1 MLGLSA
7 TWQGLYCTALLM
19 VLCAGI
25 CASMMAVLWRTPA
38 RYAAGCTLPVLICFV
53 LLYGMLDGM
62 HRSVTAQGLWRIPLG
77 LMMTLPALLACWS
90 GWMLACLFRWR
101 RGHLTQTSVKEGLD
115 QLPAGLCFHVR
126 DGQTRLVNRR
136 MDQLS
141 LALTGEPLLNG
152 EAFWDRLERGDVLPE
167 IVRLSGSGAGAVLLE
182 TPDGLVWR
190 FERRIL
196 QVDGEDFVQLIA
208 SDVTQEQTLNLRLQE
223 ENLRLADMNSRLRRY
238 GEQIRQLT
246 REKEALDAKVRIHD
260 EFGQA
265 LLAARRLV
273 MMSSDCAQRSEVLR
287 LWRRSLALMEGAD
300 NAGDT
305 QTGLDGLIA
314 AAKAIGVQVRLTGD
328 ALPEDAACM
337 TLIGAAAHECL
348 TNTVRHAGGA
358 ELCIRVSRQDGWI
371 CAVFTNDDR
380 PPRGEIWEGGGLT
393 ALRRLVE
400 DAGGRMLVKSAP
412 VFALRLEIPEKRGG
426 WS

>member
-1 MLGLSA
+1 
-7 TWQGLYCTALLM
+7 
-19 VLCAGI
+19 
-25 CASMMAVLWRTPA
+25 
-38 RYAAGCTLPVLICFV
+38 
-53 LLYGMLDGM
+53 
-62 HRSVTAQGLWRIPLG
+62 
-77 LMMTLPALLACWS
+77 
-90 GWMLACLFRWR
+90 
-101 RGHLTQTSVKEGLD
+101 
-115 QLPAGLCFHVR
+115 
-126 DGQTRLVNRR
+126 
-136 MDQLS
+136 
-141 LALTGEPLLNG
+141 
-152 EAFWDRLERGDVLPE
+152 
-167 IVRLSGSGAGAVLLE
+167 
-182 TPDGLVWR
+182 
-190 FERRIL
+190 
-196 QVDGEDFVQLIA
+196 
-208 SDVTQEQTLNLRLQE
+208 
-223 ENLRLADMNSRLRRY
+223 
-238 GEQIRQLT
+238 
-246 REKEALDAKVRIHD
+246 
-260 EFGQA
+260 
-265 LLAARRLV
+265 
-273 MMSSDCAQRSEVLR
+273 
-287 LWRRSLALMEGAD
+287 MEGAD

-371 CAVFTNDDR
+371 CAVFTNDGR